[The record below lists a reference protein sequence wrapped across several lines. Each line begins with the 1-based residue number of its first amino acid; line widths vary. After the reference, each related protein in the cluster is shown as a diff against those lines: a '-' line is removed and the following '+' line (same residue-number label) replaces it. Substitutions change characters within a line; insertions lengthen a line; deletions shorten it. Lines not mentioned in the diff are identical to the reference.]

1 MNVACQQMSCPREI
15 NGPRAPRPCPFLPY
29 APTVSNQQHARLTDS
44 CAVASHPCIRIRWH
58 LMGNS
63 EILLLRN
70 LQSATCLLATKAVSP
85 SLTLS
90 AEGPVASC
98 CFRNHAKRR
107 DVTARPDLPARINV
121 QYANNLPVC
130 WVFFFFFMNLER
142 PRPLQNACLL
152 VSVHRWQKLP
162 TVHGTLTSSCIAPC
176 LRGRQSHIRQQAS
189 LLMPPASLPFHSNQQ
204 LICTPRREGA
214 RDRARG
220 AAPAHRLL
228 FPSLQEQSSKHIR
241 GRPAIEYSSGL
252 PSPLARCVRARAVR
266 RSAGRDRGERERE
279 TRSKRSEGG
288 ELFSERGRGSRR
300 LYI

>member
-1 MNVACQQMSCPREI
+1 MSCPREI

-130 WVFFFFFMNLER
+130 WFFFDEPGGAKAPAECLFAGLRASLAEAYHGPRHAYLFLHRPVPPWAPVAYSPAGFPFDASGFPPLPLQSAADLYPAPRGSPR
-142 PRPLQNACLL
+142 PR
-152 VSVHRWQKLP
+152 
-162 TVHGTLTSSCIAPC
+162 
-176 LRGRQSHIRQQAS
+176 
-189 LLMPPASLPFHSNQQ
+189 
-204 LICTPRREGA
+204 
-214 RDRARG
+214 
-220 AAPAHRLL
+220 
-228 FPSLQEQSSKHIR
+228 
-241 GRPAIEYSSGL
+241 
-252 PSPLARCVRARAVR
+252 
-266 RSAGRDRGERERE
+266 
-279 TRSKRSEGG
+279 
-288 ELFSERGRGSRR
+288 ERGRAGASAALSFTPRAEQ
-300 LYI
+300 